1 LPRLLALL
9 VALCLLV
16 PAAAPAAVPPP
27 ADGQLLT
34 AQREREIA
42 PGLRLATFDTY
53 DARGWLRAHLLTADL
68 GARGS
73 TPTLLGID
81 VEVTGGEDSAEPE
94 RGRGAQVAPPSRS
107 PRSRPTLPRSSAR
120 CRSDSSRRL
129 RGRDAGRAG
138 DAGERQ
144 RRH

>member
-16 PAAAPAAVPPP
+16 PAAAPAAVPPS

-68 GARGS
+68 GARRG
-73 TPTLLGID
+73 TPTLLGTT
-81 VEVTGGEDSAEPE
+81 VTGLTPVSAHASAAQAVAGVNGDFFNINETGAGIGPE
-94 RGRGAQVAPPSRS
+94 SAPARS
-107 PRSRPTLPRSSAR
+107 PRP
-120 CRSDSSRRL
+120 
-129 RGRDAGRAG
+129 
-138 DAGERQ
+138 
-144 RRH
+144 